1 MVSNINLIM
10 AWRNLWRHRRRTWL
24 TLGAMIFSSSLLV
37 FMMGLQVGSYS
48 MMIENTLSAFTGHL
62 QLQAPGY
69 QDEQKMRMTL
79 PDVETLA
86 ANIRKSLGAEQVSA
100 RAVGFA
106 MASSDERSFGIQVT
120 GVQPDYEAKVST
132 IPGLINKGRY
142 LSAGATQE
150 IVIGAVLARNL
161 KVSVGSEITLI
172 GSGYDGSIAAAIV
185 NVVGIFQSEITALD
199 RSVAQ
204 ISLQDFQESF
214 AMGNA
219 GHSVIIAAPNLGI
232 VPQWKI
238 QLEREFASD
247 DRVVLDWDQLQPG
260 LRQAIQADMSSSGLM
275 YIVLIVLV
283 AFSVL
288 NTQLMS
294 VLERTREFGI
304 VMALGVKPSR
314 LSGLVVLETCLLSTI
329 GLAIGVLIGAA
340 ITVYLNH
347 VGFTYPGMEEMAR
360 KFGMSSRIYPPLQA
374 ISLLLGP
381 VCVFIGAILASLY
394 PALKIHRLK
403 PVQAMRAV

>member
-1 MVSNINLIM
+1 MLTHIGLTM

-48 MMIENTLSAFTGHL
+48 MMIENSLGAFTGHL

-69 QDEQKMRMTL
+69 HDEQKMRMTL
-79 PDVETLA
+79 SDVQLLA
-86 ANIRKSLGAEQVSA
+86 ANVRESLGTERVGA

-106 MASSDERSFGIQVT
+106 MASSAERSFGIQIT
-120 GVQPDYEAKVST
+120 GVQPHFEATVST
-132 IPGLINKGRY
+132 LPGLLKKGRY
-142 LSAGATQE
+142 LEPGSSQE
-150 IVIGAVLARNL
+150 IVIGTVLARNL

-185 NVVGIFQSEITALD
+185 DVVGIFQSDIDVLD
-199 RSVAQ
+199 RSMAQ
-204 ISLQDFQESF
+204 MPLSSFQETFS
-214 AMGNA
+214 MGQR
-219 GHSVIIAAPNLGI
+219 GHSVVVAAPNLDV
-232 VPQWKI
+232 VPQWKAA
-238 QLEREFASD
+238 LKRDFGSD
-247 DRVVLDWDQLQPG
+247 DRAVLDWNQLQPG
-260 LRQAIQADMSSSGLM
+260 LKQAIQADMSSAAVM
-275 YIVLIVLV
+275 YFVLIVLV

-340 ITVYLNH
+340 ITGYLNH
-347 VGFTYPGMEEMAR
+347 VGFTYPGMEEMAS
-360 KFGMSSRIYPPLQA
+360 KFGMSSRIYPPMQA

-381 VCVFIGAILASLY
+381 ASVFVGAVLASFY
-394 PALKIHRLK
+394 PALKIHRLR